1 MAANVQVFKDPNTG
15 QWGVRGVGDEQTNT
29 KLYASKEEAEREGGR
44 LAEERGVD
52 LLVHDETGTTEKA
65 EEPGE

>member
-1 MAANVQVFKDPNTG
+1 VATNVQVFQDPSSG
-15 QWGVRGVGDEQTNT
+15 QWGVREVGDEETTTN
-29 KLYASKEEAEREGGR
+29 LYASKEEAEREGRR

-65 EEPGE
+65 EEPS

>member
-1 MAANVQVFKDPNTG
+1 MATNVQVFQDPSSG
-15 QWGVRGVGDEQTNT
+15 RWGVREVGDEETTTN
-29 KLYASKEEAEREGGR
+29 LYASKEEAEREGRR

-65 EEPGE
+65 EEPG